1 MRRQLL
7 AGMVGALLVLGT
19 PATGAQE
26 RFIVVSST
34 TSTEQSGLF
43 GHILPLFEKDTG
55 IKIVWDTVPWP
66 QMRQNFQRAM
76 ASSSGSYD
84 VVMVINDWATDDTL
98 AKLLPLE
105 AMSPAIEDKD
115 DIVADLEQGLAA

>member
-43 GHILPLFEKDTG
+43 GHILPLSARKALTAYFSG
-55 IKIVWDTVPWP
+55 ILRV
-66 QMRQNFQRAM
+66 R
-76 ASSSGSYD
+76 S
-84 VVMVINDWATDDTL
+84 
-98 AKLLPLE
+98 
-105 AMSPAIEDKD
+105 
-115 DIVADLEQGLAA
+115 